1 MIFEIEFLCADL
13 RPLLKEDDKLV
24 DYLKPLHLY
33 NHRIFGPVFQ
43 EKKFW
48 DRFILTRYKN
58 RKTKKQDDGQK
69 TPILEKNF
77 KDVKGY
83 MPFYR
88 NIGIINT
95 KSISKRTFFKA
106 KNSIKFTN
114 FNEHKLVELS
124 NKYNLF
130 RGNHVRRHFSTDAYG
145 VVNRLKLGFEF
156 YLETVKEKEDLA
168 IDEQKNMFELMKYV
182 FGLPVKTKGAT
193 ETTTVTELGNFLCR
207 TVSDSTKYRDS
218 DDDRN
223 RQSLPHP
230 NVKLVGATAII
241 LYREGELPELL
252 NAFEGEQ
259 FPQDIKIY
267 FYDYFIDSG
276 LKHIRVYAI
285 QYKDNS
291 SLAFSHKLKS
301 HLLDLR
307 MSCLYIDHLI
317 FKIGNTNSKQT
328 AFYKELLKKIHFI
341 RNNKQ
346 FGFIDLKDQDQG
358 EVCEISRRKKID
370 DEIAIYNFTQL
381 SIS

>member
-58 RKTKKQDDGQK
+58 RKSKKQDDGQRN
-69 TPILEKNF
+69 PILEKNI
-77 KDVKGY
+77 KDAKGY

-106 KNSIKFTN
+106 KNSIRFTN
-114 FNEHKLVELS
+114 FETHQLVELS
-124 NKYNLF
+124 NKYNLL

-156 YLETVKEKEDLA
+156 YLETLEEKEEFV

-182 FGLPVKTKGAT
+182 FQMPIKIKGT
-193 ETTTVTELGNFLCR
+193 SETIPTSELGNSLCKI
-207 TVSDSTKYRDS
+207 VSDSTKYRNNDK
-218 DDDRN
+218 N
-223 RQSLPHP
+223 KQTQTHP
-230 NVKLVGATAII
+230 NVIPVGATAII
-241 LYREGELPELL
+241 LYKEGELPDLP
-252 NAFEGEQ
+252 NTFKNKGKY
-259 FPQDIKIY
+259 QDLKIF

-285 QYKDNS
+285 QYNENS
-291 SLAFSHKLKS
+291 SLDILHKLKS

-307 MSCLYIDHLI
+307 MSCLYVDQLI
-317 FKIGNTNSKQT
+317 FKIGDTNSKQT
-328 AFYKELLKKIHFI
+328 AFYKEQLKKIHFI
-341 RNNKQ
+341 RNNEQ

-358 EVCEISRRKKID
+358 EVCEISQRRKID